1 MSGVAGADRVK
12 SRADFEH
19 FIQDYKNLIS
29 LFPGFVSLQPS
40 GSYNSNP
47 DKQDFGDIDLIVHIK
62 SDLDKAQ
69 VKKQLQ
75 AFFMKEP
82 ETKIVP
88 FSSEKH
94 AGKRTYNAGELVSVR
109 YHDDALGYSAQI
121 DNIIALDKSEAS
133 FKQSFLD
140 MPAEKQGLIL
150 GLVKIAAIETDP
162 QILFKK
168 LGITAPTLTKAN
180 EEYEFNLSSVEL
192 QLRKV
197 TYKPETYEQIGRE
210 VIWTSR
216 NFDDLNTLLYQYDL
230 NSSFDDLLSQSKRV
244 IKNPRSNNRMQGV
257 FNSMITVK
265 SGEVGTA
272 KGAGKIAAS
281 QKVAQTF
288 GENKTYGRLF
298 DALVRNTSEDTL
310 VFTFG
315 RFQIPTNGHAA
326 LINEVKGIAAK
337 YHAPYA
343 IFVSRTVGDTTAKKY
358 KNPLT
363 IDQKMPY
370 ITQAFPGVNFIPCTA
385 QMSTIIDIAQYIN
398 QKYKKIVMVAGKD
411 RMEGAMNFKSL
422 LEERNGID
430 FQFDDMQFE
439 TVARDPDSESSSSM
453 KEFVK
458 QDNWQAFRNDL
469 PRTLDDETAEK
480 LWSDLKVALAPV
492 PRKKPVRQNAKA
504 KEKQGVAEG
513 LGQNQGQVRQT
524 LNAWMNQD
532 QQYKDPT
539 QRKGFQAKVW
549 PYIQK
554 NIKTILADKGEDGK
568 GSYPASPFAAWLLVQ
583 HMDAYPQNQGE
594 FLQQLAQSGLD
605 PTDGKGGEGKLQF
618 LKDRYE
624 VNKWIAANA
633 NNKEYFINDKPLP
646 NPTVN
651 VRNPAMFKDAGQV
664 ATSRKDALDN
674 AIAAG
679 NKLLVAA
686 VQATDAK
693 TQPSYKQGVAE
704 SNVDEGL
711 GQWARNAAMVGAL
724 GLGAIG
730 SAHAGGVS
738 IGPDGQPDA
747 KGFTAQQQQ
756 TMNQKMSQQQK
767 PFGVNMNPEYLK
779 QAASGARGRFMISQ
793 DDAKAALAW
802 LNQHPEYEIPLPV
815 KQQEPDNG
823 QTLNQYYKDHP
834 GIREEKRRLDPACM
848 KGRINNCVPIGE
860 ELEQVMAHYIRILE
874 SKHG

>member
-12 SRADFEH
+12 SRADFDH
-19 FIQDYKNLIS
+19 FIQDYKRLIS
-29 LFPGFVSLQPS
+29 LFPGFVSMTPS

-47 DKQDFGDIDLIVHIK
+47 NKQDFGDIDLIVHIK

-75 AFFMKEP
+75 AFFTKEP

-109 YHDDALGYSAQI
+109 YHDDELGYSAQI
-121 DNIIALDKSEAS
+121 DNIIALDQSEAS

-168 LGITAPTLTKAN
+168 LGITAPLLSEPN

-197 TYKPETYEQIGRE
+197 TYKPGTYEQLGRE
-210 VIWTSR
+210 IIWTSR
-216 NFDDLNTLLYQYDL
+216 DYDDLSKLLYQYDI
-230 NSSFDDLLSQSKRV
+230 NASFDDLLAQSKQI

-298 DALVRNTSEDTL
+298 DALVRNISEDTL

-315 RFQIPTNGHAA
+315 RFQIPTNGHAV
-326 LINEVKGIAAK
+326 LIKEVKDIAAK
-337 YHAPYA
+337 YHAPYS
-343 IFVSRTVGDTTAKKY
+343 IFVSKTVGDTTAKKY

-363 IDQKMPY
+363 IAQKMPY
-370 ITQAFPGVNFIPCTA
+370 ITRAFPGVNFVPCNN

-411 RMEGAMNFKSL
+411 RMEGPMNFKSL

-439 TVARDPDSESSSSM
+439 TVSRDPDSESSSSM

-469 PRTLDDETAEK
+469 PRTLDDKTAEQ
-480 LWSDLKVALAPV
+480 LWSELKAALAPV
-492 PRKKPVRQNAKA
+492 PRKKPVRKNANATENNDGSGSYAVA
-504 KEKQGVAEG
+504 KPGFSGQGRYADQSRADQGFNIGEAMKLNDLYNKQGVVEG
-513 LGQNQGQVRQT
+513 FNSKQEVIDYFVNR
-524 LNAWMNQD
+524 
-532 QQYKDPT
+532 
-539 QRKGFQAKVW
+539 
-549 PYIQK
+549 
-554 NIKTILADKGEDGK
+554 GK
-568 GSYPASPFAAWLLVQ
+568 S
-583 HMDAYPQNQGE
+583 
-594 FLQQLAQSGLD
+594 
-605 PTDGKGGEGKLQF
+605 
-618 LKDRYE
+618 
-624 VNKWIAANA
+624 
-633 NNKEYFINDKPLP
+633 
-646 NPTVN
+646 
-651 VRNPAMFKDAGQV
+651 
-664 ATSRKDALDN
+664 
-674 AIAAG
+674 
-679 NKLLVAA
+679 
-686 VQATDAK
+686 
-693 TQPSYKQGVAE
+693 
-704 SNVDEGL
+704 
-711 GQWARNAAMVGAL
+711 
-724 GLGAIG
+724 
-730 SAHAGGVS
+730 
-738 IGPDGQPDA
+738 
-747 KGFTAQQQQ
+747 
-756 TMNQKMSQQQK
+756 
-767 PFGVNMNPEYLK
+767 
-779 QAASGARGRFMISQ
+779 AASGASAWDRGWRGNTGGNPVQRINGVTVPS
-793 DDAKAALAW
+793 K
-802 LNQHPEYEIPLPV
+802 PPV
-815 KQQEPDNG
+815 KSPYD
-823 QTLNQYYKDHP
+823 TDKDL
-834 GIREEKRRLDPACM
+834 EEKWSAKYKNSINCSHP
-848 KGRINNCVPIGE
+848 KGFSQKAHCAGKKKHSESIEMEQVCPDCGMCKTHGNLNEIKKGQKDSNGYTSCWKGYHAAGTKKSSTTGKQVRNCVKNEDIE
-860 ELEQVMAHYIRILE
+860 EIMAGLISIIE
-874 SKHG
+874 SKYGRT